1 MISLAGLCRAW
12 GWIGRHRVFCGA
24 KNLIKHIT
32 RWEAA
37 NTITPQDHC
46 YEKAPMCSRDSRVAL
61 EADG

>member
-1 MISLAGLCRAW
+1 M
-12 GWIGRHRVFCGA
+12 FCGA

-37 NTITPQDHC
+37 NRITPQDHC